1 MSNTQGQEVFRD
13 SSHRGSQIIEL
24 PPITIELPLQSTFV
38 LATLNLEFSER
49 YYTVM
54 FGGNKIL
61 RTLLIYATDKLNHVD
76 IAAAGWG
83 QLEGDQGERVAK
95 ILGPVFPQRGTT
107 YLCKR
112 SRQPTHIGALLNANN
127 TYFLFAFRV
136 FGGALKSQN
145 IIKELSNSINVK
157 LL

>member
-61 RTLLIYATDKLNHVD
+61 RTLLIYAT
-76 IAAAGWG
+76 AGWG